1 MLQDAPALD
10 LKQSIGWLLRCLKL
24 RVPFAC
30 PHALLGGTSCA
41 SLRQYARLR
50 CLRTI
55 NTKGHLHF
63 SFDHSCYR
71 MQ

>member
-1 MLQDAPALD
+1 MQQLH

-24 RVPFAC
+24 RVPFAF
-30 PHALLGGTSCA
+30 PHTLLGGTSYA
-41 SLRQYARLR
+41 SLQPAHLRCLR